1 LLSENR
7 PVQLEE
13 LHSFWA
19 KVLGIH
25 GPQWMI
31 VMALQRLDQG
41 EGASVQAIAGML
53 QVNPT
58 FVISQS
64 QFLESKGLVGR
75 TASGEDA
82 AAVMLSLTEEA
93 RRHLAE
99 LASLQQNS

>member
-1 LLSENR
+1 M
-7 PVQLEE
+7 QLEE

-41 EGASVQAIAGML
+41 DGASGLAVADML
-53 QVNPT
+53 QMNPT
-58 FVISQS
+58 FVTSQS
-64 QFLESKGLVGR
+64 QFLESKGLVRR
-75 TASGEDA
+75 TASGDDA
-82 AAVMLSLTEEA
+82 GTMMLSLTEEA

-99 LASLQQNS
+99 LASQQPKS